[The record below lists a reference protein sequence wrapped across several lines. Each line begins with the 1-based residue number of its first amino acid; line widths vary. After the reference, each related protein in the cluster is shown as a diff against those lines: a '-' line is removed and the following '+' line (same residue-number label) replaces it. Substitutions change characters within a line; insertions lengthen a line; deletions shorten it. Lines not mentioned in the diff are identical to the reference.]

1 MRDTF
6 CNIHSQSIWAEMSDL
21 KHSEWEDLKVEDEEV
36 EFLINET
43 NQKIK
48 DKEGD
53 TGESS

>member
-1 MRDTF
+1 
-6 CNIHSQSIWAEMSDL
+6 MSDL